1 MDYRIR
7 CSGILCKPPC
17 GAYLLPVRQAGSRV
31 GTERQGQR
39 IKSRL
44 YDYLMYGENK
54 EVERK

>member
-17 GAYLLPVRQAGSRV
+17 GAYLSRV
-31 GTERQGQR
+31 GTERQGQG
-39 IKSRL
+39 IKGRL